1 MASAES
7 NSATH
12 LHLLTLLLLT
22 ISLPNRS
29 LSIRIPDHLK
39 PCFGCLNGV
48 VRTTVGYC
56 GGSKLNPVY
65 RSLGD
70 HAESVQVEYDPKVIS
85 YTQLLE
91 VFWASHDSR
100 QVFGQGPDVGNQYR
114 SVIFTNGT
122 EERRLAGVSKE
133 REQLK
138 SRSSVVVTQIQQ
150 LGTFYPAEPEHQKFE
165 LKQSPFLRQLMGNL
179 PEVDLENSSLAAKL
193 NGYAAE
199 LCPPGIQKQIDAK
212 INDILRK
219 GIENPELWMAQA
231 NRQACRFVS
240 FQPLQLNCWCLVGEE
255 IPLPKAA
262 LPRNAYCC
270 KLCHIV
276 QDVPLFCCVLPTGM
290 DNSSLSSSSLLYC
303 EPGFKRVPWII
314 SVTID
319 HESLNLLP
327 PTQSAAIS
335 ESQSIRF
342 RFSGQIYCTDAK
354 KSQRNNQHLFS
365 RNKRKLNSLFQTSKV
380 RNESD
385 KFIDGRL
392 VLEVKLENA
401 M

>member
-29 LSIRIPDHLK
+29 LSIRIPDRVSTAIRNPPPDYPLK
-39 PCFGCLNGV
+39 IAVFALGCFWRSEAVFGCLNGV

-56 GGSKLNPVY
+56 GGSKLSPVY

-138 SRSSVVVTQIQQ
+138 LRSSVVVTQIQQ
-150 LGTFYPAEPEHQKFE
+150 LGTFYPAEPEHQFRAVVEVLENAGKIFGRKFEAYFETFGQCQYRMSNIVLVCLMVVVRSHTCGHGFVSYCRNFCLHAVQKGTYNSYMRTWNAFGDFRCRSRRLQFPYVQKFE

-179 PEVDLENSSLAAKL
+179 PEVDLENLSLAAKL

-219 GIENPELWMAQA
+219 GWPVL
-231 NRQACRFVS
+231 R
-240 FQPLQLNCWCLVGEE
+240 
-255 IPLPKAA
+255 
-262 LPRNAYCC
+262 
-270 KLCHIV
+270 
-276 QDVPLFCCVLPTGM
+276 DV
-290 DNSSLSSSSLLYC
+290 
-303 EPGFKRVPWII
+303 
-314 SVTID
+314 
-319 HESLNLLP
+319 
-327 PTQSAAIS
+327 
-335 ESQSIRF
+335 
-342 RFSGQIYCTDAK
+342 
-354 KSQRNNQHLFS
+354 
-365 RNKRKLNSLFQTSKV
+365 
-380 RNESD
+380 
-385 KFIDGRL
+385 
-392 VLEVKLENA
+392 
-401 M
+401 